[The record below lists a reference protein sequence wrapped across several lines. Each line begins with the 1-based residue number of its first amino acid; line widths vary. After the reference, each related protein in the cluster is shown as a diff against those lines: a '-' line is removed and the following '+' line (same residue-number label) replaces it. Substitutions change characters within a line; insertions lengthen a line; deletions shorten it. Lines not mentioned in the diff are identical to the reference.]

1 MKELICKSKVKKYE
15 CFEMVIMSVYCAFFQ
30 LGSMGCGMSAYWRLL
45 WIIPIAM
52 LADILTQC
60 GKLVLDA
67 QGIHAIVP
75 IKGEVA
81 QIPWTVICK
90 CKLYGHRF
98 GYPSI
103 CVMYQTPFEI
113 RFCKELNQAGKD
125 IPITGYGA
133 KVVCDRDLQKMFLGL
148 EKIEKFMQR
157 EVYGCTMNREE
168 YSQVLKWWIAATQN
182 VNNKSDGVQNELH
195 PE

>member
-1 MKELICKSKVKKYE
+1 MEKMIYKPKVKQYE
-15 CFEMVIMSVYCAFFQ
+15 CVVMLGMSFYCTMFQ
-30 LGSMGCGMSAYWRLL
+30 IGSMGCGMSAYLRLS

-52 LADILTQC
+52 LVDILTQR
-60 GKLVLDA
+60 GRIVLDA

-90 CKLYGHRF
+90 CKLYGHPW

-103 CVMYQTPFEI
+103 CVMYQNSLEI
-113 RFCKELNQAGKD
+113 RFCKELNRQGEFI

-133 KVVCDRDLQKMFLGL
+133 KVVCDRDLQKMSLGL
-148 EKIEKFMQR
+148 EKPEKFIQR
-157 EVYGCTMNREE
+157 EAFGVTMTQEE
-168 YSQVLKWWIAATQN
+168 YSQVLKWWIAAAQN
-182 VNNKSDGVQNELH
+182 LDGKSDL
-195 PE
+195 

>member
-103 CVMYQTPFEI
+103 CVMYQNPFTI
-113 RFCKELNQAGKD
+113 KFCKELNQEFKGM
-125 IPITGYGA
+125 PLTGYGA
-133 KVVCDRDLQKMFLGL
+133 KVVCDRDLQRMFLGL
-148 EKIEKFMQR
+148 EKTEKFMQR

-182 VNNKSDGVQNELH
+182 VNNKSDVVQNELH

>member
-1 MKELICKSKVKKYE
+1 MQRKGDHMEQIIYKPKVKQYE
-15 CFEMVIMSVYCAFFQ
+15 CLGMILMSVYCTFFQ
-30 LGSMGCGMSAYWRLL
+30 LGSMGCGMSVYWRFL

-52 LADILTQC
+52 LVDILTQC

-75 IKGEVA
+75 IKGEAA

-90 CKLYGHRF
+90 CKLYGHTW

-103 CVMYQTPFEI
+103 CVMYQNPFEI
-113 RFCKELNQAGKD
+113 RFCKDLNHAGKC

-133 KVVCDRDLQKMFLGL
+133 KVACDRDLQKMFLGL
-148 EKIEKFMQR
+148 EKPERFTQR
-157 EVYGCTMNREE
+157 EVFGCTMTQAE
-168 YSQVLKWWIAATQN
+168 YSQVLKWWIAATQQDE
-182 VNNKSDGVQNELH
+182 K
-195 PE
+195 